1 MVWKQLKLAFHIFK
15 NFKIRMNKKRLAYL
29 IIILIGV
36 LLYGMSAFF
45 GFSYFDGQL
54 EKAEK
59 QYNQALDLNPLE
71 PMAHN
76 NLGVI
81 YRDYG
86 NFDMAEDEFLAEL
99 ELKHSSSYYLAQDNL
114 DYLLILKNKLR

>member
-1 MVWKQLKLAFHIFK
+1 MCIRDSHLP
-15 NFKIRMNKKRLAYL
+15 NFKDNISFWSFA
-29 IIILIGV
+29 V
-36 LLYGMSAFF
+36 LKSPNSPMTHRNLGAML
-45 GFSYFDGQL
+45 YFDGQL

-59 QYNQALDLNPLE
+59 QYNRALDLNPLE

-81 YRDYG
+81 YRDNG
-86 NFDMAEDEFLAEL
+86 NFDMAEAEFLAEL